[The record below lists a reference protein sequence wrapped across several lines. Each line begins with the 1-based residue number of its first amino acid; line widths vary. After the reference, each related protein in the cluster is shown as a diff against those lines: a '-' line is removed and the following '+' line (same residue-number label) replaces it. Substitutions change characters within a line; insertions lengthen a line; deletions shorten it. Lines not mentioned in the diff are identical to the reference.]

1 MPGALRTALL
11 ARRIDR
17 AEHRR
22 LRAEFAASR
31 AALRRLEGTPRAEL
45 TAVLRNVEA
54 LARTRRLY
62 LEPPRARLPRAAAAT
77 ASTGRAAP
85 TRPPPATAC
94 VFGRDPAVFQYYP
107 GQGMQLQ
114 QLASWGRLNAKLE
127 VCLRKPTCR
136 VRRRLRREL
145 ARMVALGAQR
155 GGFLAWEYYF
165 SFGGGTPP
173 WISGM
178 TQGTAVQALARGA
191 VVFDEERWG
200 EIAERALGAF
210 QAPPPVGVSQK
221 VRGGRHYLMYSF
233 NPGLRILNGDL
244 QAITGLRDLA
254 DLGGSRTARVLYRRG
269 ERAARRAV
277 DRFDTGAWSLYSE
290 GGREAPLGYH
300 QLVGQFLDNLC
311 RRTALDVYCRR
322 AQPLRQLR
330 GRAAADPPRPPVAG
344 CAPSATTSVRFGLS
358 KISTVSVRVTGARGF
373 VDDPPPV
380 APARRPHRRWTP
392 PARGSYSVRV
402 SAKGPS
408 GPRGASTRRA
418 CASCCRARQAQEEGS
433 AAVDAGHGAVAEG
446 VHEAAVIVAGELAVG
461 RPELRQVLRERLG
474 VVADH
479 LGDRLLG
486 LEVDQRLVG
495 ARVGDAVHLGGRLA
509 ERAQQRRA
517 ARRAPTRRPS
527 RGRPRR
533 ARAP

>member
-1 MPGALRTALL
+1 M
-11 ARRIDR
+11 
-17 AEHRR
+17 
-22 LRAEFAASR
+22 
-31 AALRRLEGTPRAEL
+31 
-45 TAVLRNVEA
+45 RNVEA
-54 LARTRRLY
+54 LARARRLY
-62 LEPPRARLPRAAAAT
+62 SSRLEPVFLVLRRNREYW
-77 ASTGRAAP
+77 SR
-85 TRPPPATAC
+85 RSNPPAAGTRV

-136 VRRRLRREL
+136 FDALRREL
-145 ARMVALGAQR
+145 TRMVALGAQR

-191 VVFDEERWG
+191 VVFNEDRWG
-200 EIAERALGAF
+200 RIAERALGAF

-221 VRGGRHYLMYSF
+221 VPGGRHYLMYSF

-254 DLGGSRTARVLYRRG
+254 DLGRSRTARVLYARG

-311 RRTALDVYCRR
+311 RRTALDVYCGARNR
-322 AQPLRQLR
+322 FAQYEVE
-330 GRAAADPPRPPVAG
+330 PPRIRLARMSRAPRQARDQRPVRAVEDLHRVRARDRPP
-344 CAPSATTSVRFGLS
+344 RL
-358 KISTVSVRVTGARGF
+358 R
-373 VDDPPPV
+373 DDPPHV
-380 APARRPHRRWTP
+380 APARRPHRRLDP
-392 PARGSYSVRV
+392 AGARQLHRADLGQGPQRPARRRHR
-402 SAKGPS
+402 
-408 GPRGASTRRA
+408 RGARRA
-418 CASCCRARQAQEEGS
+418 AEARQAQEEGS

-446 VHEAAVIVAGELAVG
+446 VHEAAVIVAGELPVG

-474 VVADH
+474 LVADH

-486 LEVDQRLVG
+486 LELDQRLVG

-509 ERAQQRRA
+509 
-517 ARRAPTRRPS
+517 
-527 RGRPRR
+527 R
-533 ARAP
+533 ARAASPGARPAPTTSSQSRSAS

>member
-1 MPGALRTALL
+1 MAPRRRLALLAAAASLAVAASGCGDGSVRGLAAGAPERAPKPAPRAEVVAEVPAAAPISGPRELPVTLVTGHMRRDAALTELVERRRVMALRQARRSRTVPGALRTALL

-31 AALRRLEGTPRAEL
+31 SALRRMEGTPRAEL
-45 TAVLRNVEA
+45 TAVVRNVEA
-54 LARTRRLY
+54 LARARRLY
-62 LEPPRARLPRAAAAT
+62 SSRLEPVFLVLQRNREYWSRR
-77 ASTGRAAP
+77 SN
-85 TRPPPATAC
+85 PPAAGTRV

-136 VRRRLRREL
+136 FDALRREL
-145 ARMVALGAQR
+145 TRMVALGAQR

-191 VVFDEERWG
+191 VVFNEDRWG
-200 EIAERALGAF
+200 RIAERALGAF

-221 VRGGRHYLMYSF
+221 VPGGRHYLMYSF

-254 DLGGSRTARVLYRRG
+254 DLGRSRTARVLYARG

-311 RRTALDVYCRR
+311 RRTALDVYCGARNR
-322 AQPLRQLR
+322 FAQYEVE
-330 GRAAADPPRPPVAG
+330 PPRI
-344 CAPSATTSVRFGLS
+344 RL
-358 KISTVSVRVTGARGF
+358 ARM
-373 VDDPPPV
+373 
-380 APARRPHRRWTP
+380 
-392 PARGSYSVRV
+392 S
-402 SAKGPS
+402 
-408 GPRGASTRRA
+408 RA
-418 CASCCRARQAQEEGS
+418 ARQA
-433 AAVDAGHGAVAEG
+433 
-446 VHEAAVIVAGELAVG
+446 
-461 RPELRQVLRERLG
+461 
-474 VVADH
+474 
-479 LGDRLLG
+479 
-486 LEVDQRLVG
+486 
-495 ARVGDAVHLGGRLA
+495 
-509 ERAQQRRA
+509 
-517 ARRAPTRRPS
+517 
-527 RGRPRR
+527 
-533 ARAP
+533 